1 MTTASKSCRSF
12 VSQALQ
18 RIPRSGIRDFFD
30 IVANRKDVISLG
42 IGEPDFVTPWHIR
55 ESAIRAIEKGATR
68 YTANLGMPELRQ
80 QIARYVADAFHAQYD
95 GMTEVLVSVG
105 VSEAMDLAIRAVVE
119 PGDEVLYHEPCFVA
133 YAPLIRMA
141 HAVPVP
147 VETRAADGF
156 RLRIEA
162 LDLAVRAVLQPGDEV
177 LYHEPCFVAYAPL
190 IRLAGGVPV
199 PVVTRAA
206 DDFRL
211 RIAALEAAVTP
222 RTRVLLLN
230 FPTNP
235 TGAAL
240 RRTDVEALAAFA
252 IKHDLLVITD
262 EVYSELT
269 YDVERVSIA
278 AVPGMK
284 ERTVFLHGFS
294 KAWAMTGFR
303 LGFACAPVDLIEA
316 MMKIHQYCM
325 MSAPTV
331 SQMAGIEALR
341 HGAEDIVE
349 MRESYRQRRNYICAA
364 LNEMGLSCHVP
375 EGAFYV
381 FPSIQSTGLTSM
393 DFAMRLINEE
403 SVACVPGTAFGACGE
418 GYLRCCYATN
428 IDLIK
433 EAMSRMAR
441 FVKKAR
447 G

>member
-1 MTTASKSCRSF
+1 MTTASKSRRSF

-80 QIARYVADAFHAQYD
+80 QIAQYVADAFHAQYD
-95 GMTEVLVSVG
+95 GMTEVLVAVG

-141 HAVPVP
+141 HAVPVS

-162 LDLAVRAVLQPGDEV
+162 L
-177 LYHEPCFVAYAPL
+177 
-190 IRLAGGVPV
+190 
-199 PVVTRAA
+199 
-206 DDFRL
+206 
-211 RIAALEAAVTP
+211 EAKVTP
-222 RTRVLLLN
+222 RTRVLLLS

-240 RRTDVEALAAFA
+240 RRADVEALAAFA
-252 IKHDLLVITD
+252 TRHDLLVITD

-303 LGFACAPVDLIEA
+303 LGFACAPTDLIEA

-341 HGAEDIVE
+341 HGADDIVE

-364 LNEMGLSCHVP
+364 LNEMGLSCPVP

-381 FPSIQSTGLTSM
+381 FPSIQSTGLSSM

-418 GYLRCCYATN
+418 GHLRCCYATN